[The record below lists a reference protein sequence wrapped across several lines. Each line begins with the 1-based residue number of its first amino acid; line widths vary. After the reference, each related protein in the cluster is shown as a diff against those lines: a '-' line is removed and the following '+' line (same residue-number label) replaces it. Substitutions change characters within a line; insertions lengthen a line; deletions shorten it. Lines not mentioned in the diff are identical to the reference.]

1 MANKNR
7 LLFLRL
13 VLLAYAILHL
23 EACEST
29 TSPNTRMNHPPA
41 LPFDLVLDPDPDFK
55 GGFTIRE
62 ADGFALV
69 GKGVS
74 YRDIDLQVEVLVGY
88 GVHPSALAAEVIDSE
103 GKTKFIRVVK
113 QPGPLLQ
120 PLQVSF
126 ARESEV
132 KGNEDYVWVKLV
144 QSR

>member
-13 VLLAYAILHL
+13 VLLAYVILHL
-23 EACEST
+23 EACPSP
-29 TSPNTRMNHPPA
+29 TSPHTRRNDPPV
-41 LPFDLVLDPDPDFK
+41 LPLDLILEPDPGFK

-113 QPGPLLQ
+113 QSGPSCN
-120 PLQVSF
+120 PF
-126 ARESEV
+126 R
-132 KGNEDYVWVKLV
+132 
-144 QSR
+144 